1 MWSKAIG
8 DIRRKSSL
16 IVTMTAIPLQDFLAA
31 IPLPASTYRG
41 LAPAY
46 RPHTARVGGRVF
58 VLERPDEY
66 LTRLH
71 VEQQGAVARGA
82 RGLFALLDERCDG
95 TPRVVAMFDDPAEAR
110 AALDALRRAGDSS
123 AELEIVAALDPLA
136 GEAMR

>member
-1 MWSKAIG
+1 MI
-8 DIRRKSSL
+8 
-16 IVTMTAIPLQDFLAA
+16 AIPLQDFLAA

-82 RGLFALLDERCDG
+82 RGLFALLDDRRDG
-95 TPRVVAMFDDPAEAR
+95 TPRVVANFTDPTEAR
-110 AALDALRRAGDSS
+110 AARDALRRAGD
-123 AELEIVAALDPLA
+123 ATARVEIVAAVDPVA
-136 GEAMR
+136 EEAMR